1 MTDTNPCA
9 RAVTWGETT
18 YPLNLNHP
26 WVRRVLSFR
35 GLPGH
40 NGNSPTACI
49 SRFENGTASIEDVE
63 RVLELGLIGAGMPE
77 REAERLLD
85 SHVRGLPLG
94 DNAGH
99 AMGLLV
105 ALYLGNPQ

>member
-1 MTDTNPCA
+1 MTDTDPCA
-9 RAVTWGETT
+9 RQVTWGDST

-49 SRFENGTASIEDVE
+49 ARFENGTSSIEDVE
-63 RVLELGLIGAGMPE
+63 RVLELGLIGAGMSE
-77 REAERLLD
+77 RDAEQLLD
-85 SHVRGLPLG
+85 RHVRNKPIG

-99 AMGLLV
+99 AGGLLV
-105 ALYLGNPQ
+105 ALYVGTPQ